1 MSHQNPSTFKSTSWR
16 LFLKTRDG
24 LYGDKKNSIYQI
36 WVTDWFRNL
45 SFKIWD
51 CKLLPW
57 RTSSVDHCGV
67 GMSHDWSG
75 LRTPIRNSIAYLR
88 YMAFRL
94 TCCVFFQVW
103 HLSEDSKGFDGADI
117 YWSIH
122 LHFQLPFHSIPLCLR
137 AVIIPHSWDVRNLI
151 RLSHNNW
158 SLSMEAVNVHLVSNL
173 VSAVINYVTMC
184 YCQLLQLWVVS
195 HSLMLPLPLSTCFWF
210 FYC

>member
-1 MSHQNPSTFKSTSWR
+1 MCVIHKALTDGTSKH
-16 LFLKTRDG
+16 FQVNILKTISE
-24 LYGDKKNSIYQI
+24 DKGRPLWGYKKQHLPK

-151 RLSHNNW
+151 LSI
-158 SLSMEAVNVHLVSNL
+158 S
-173 VSAVINYVTMC
+173 
-184 YCQLLQLWVVS
+184 Q
-195 HSLMLPLPLSTCFWF
+195 
-210 FYC
+210 